1 MLGVRTALCCL
12 AWGLIGVI
20 SACRA
25 QNACPDQTR
34 FLCTT
39 DTAGK
44 RDTAVSVVRLDSGT
58 VVSLPDSLV
67 RRLAARL
74 GMIDSA
80 EARRYFEADN
90 LLLREN
96 LDTADTR
103 PVLSRYERHRRKRIK
118 GWAKLIPNQSCL
130 QYAGSIG
137 LLSTGLGWH
146 YGRGD
151 HWETELLVGFLPKY
165 KTETAKSTFTLKQRY
180 VP

>member
-1 MLGVRTALCCL
+1 MKWLHIKLTHRRMLGVRTALCCL

-80 EARRYFEADN
+80 EA
-90 LLLREN
+90 
-96 LDTADTR
+96 
-103 PVLSRYERHRRKRIK
+103 
-118 GWAKLIPNQSCL
+118 
-130 QYAGSIG
+130 
-137 LLSTGLGWH
+137 
-146 YGRGD
+146 
-151 HWETELLVGFLPKY
+151 
-165 KTETAKSTFTLKQRY
+165 
-180 VP
+180 